1 MQRIAVDCD
10 SMAHSMADDCTPH
23 QVLDLSQNPICGDE
37 EALDG
42 GRDEYDTRC
51 IEALAAWLTGPCQL
65 QELYLVDVALC
76 GRAKDGNGMYQPG
89 CLHVLAEMLGSERC
103 WLRDLDLTGSA
114 MREEETFALGR
125 GLVHNHGSLRK
136 LKVRAVDVA

>member
-1 MQRIAVDCD
+1 
-10 SMAHSMADDCTPH
+10 MADDCTPH
-23 QVLDLSQNPICGDE
+23 QVLDLSQNPICGVE

-103 WLRDLDLTGSA
+103 
-114 MREEETFALGR
+114 
-125 GLVHNHGSLRK
+125 
-136 LKVRAVDVA
+136 